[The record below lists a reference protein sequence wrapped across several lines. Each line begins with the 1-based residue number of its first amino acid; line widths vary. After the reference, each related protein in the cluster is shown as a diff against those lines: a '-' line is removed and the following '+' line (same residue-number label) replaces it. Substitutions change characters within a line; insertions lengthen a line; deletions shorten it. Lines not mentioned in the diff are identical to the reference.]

1 LLSRTHTSRGHK
13 FAWAD
18 AESGMQTRHD
28 PLPFG
33 VRYWEIL
40 TDQNSG
46 FKRGGRTNLHRTPFP
61 NVLRLYL
68 AERTN
73 CSAGNVDAGRSHS

>member
-1 LLSRTHTSRGHK
+1 MSTMRIVVALLSRTHTSGGHR

-28 PLPFG
+28 PLACG

-40 TDQNSG
+40 TDQNSS
-46 FKRGGRTNLHRTPFP
+46 
-61 NVLRLYL
+61 
-68 AERTN
+68 
-73 CSAGNVDAGRSHS
+73 SAISS